1 MNPPPN
7 GVITPI
13 ASRRRVAASVY
24 GATSPHGTTTP
35 RGPADGRP
43 SDRIARRRALT
54 HDGEQGFTLV
64 ELLVVVLMLVA
75 LVGIAVPTFVG
86 QQDRAARAAV
96 QSELRTA
103 AIALESYRARNG
115 TYASAALADPQHGFV
130 RSLDVAT
137 FFDPDDFTVNA
148 FCVRAWYDPL
158 EPGEGR
164 STDAD
169 GNDLLD
175 PPPADADTKTEW
187 AITERGMVYLG
198 DVTGDRSC
206 P

>member
-1 MNPPPN
+1 MNPPPS

-13 ASRRRVAASVY
+13 ASRRRAAATEH
-24 GATSPHGTTTP
+24 GATSPHGPTSP
-35 RGPADGRP
+35 RGRADARP
-43 SDRIARRRALT
+43 SARVTRLRTLT
-54 HDGEQGFTLV
+54 HDGEDGFTLV

-86 QQDRAARAAV
+86 QQARAERAAL

-115 TYASAALADPQHGFV
+115 EYAIDALTSPAFGFV

-137 FFDPDDFTVNA
+137 FFEAGDFGADT
-148 FCVRAWYDPL
+148 FCVRAWFDAV
-158 EPGEGR
+158 EPGDER
-164 STDAD
+164 EATSS
-169 GNDLLD
+169 L
-175 PPPADADTKTEW
+175 ADANAEW
-187 AITERGMVYLG
+187 AMTENGMVYLG
-198 DVTGDRSC
+198 DGGTARSC